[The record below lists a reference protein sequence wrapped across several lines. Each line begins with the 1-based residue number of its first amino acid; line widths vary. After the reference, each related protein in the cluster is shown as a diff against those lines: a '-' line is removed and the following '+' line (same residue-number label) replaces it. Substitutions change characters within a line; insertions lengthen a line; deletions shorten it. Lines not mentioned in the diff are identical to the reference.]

1 MKKITALFPLTLA
14 LSLVMLITSCS
25 QSNEYSSDSTESQYE
40 FEDKYDVVLY
50 GKYLTTDI
58 ADINKPE
65 QLVDDSHN
73 SGFDPDS
80 VQKIDFLGK
89 IYNVKYDN
97 DKHANGVYDYYLY
110 GYSVTDINSDVWK
123 FALSS
128 DGGKFAYAV
137 MLGEDIE
144 TLSDAGTEKR
154 TEKVKK
160 TAESLIDISQYRFDG
175 EEKIVLGTHNYES
188 DKSIDEIRYEYRYIR
203 YSGEVKTDEMLYIL
217 TDIEGNLQ
225 GVTQVYIGEFNND
238 SVNAFDVE
246 HSVEAAKE
254 KIKQVDNNDIYTV
267 TQIDEPVL
275 QHSGDDLYYN
285 SHNAY
290 GEYYM
295 CGAVFSQET
304 YNDRT
309 FDAPMTILYGHGTV
323 LGQPGAFHELNSYAE
338 QDYFDMHRQMFVYTP
353 SAMYVYRVFAAFVHG
368 REHLLYYYD
377 FSDPAI
383 FTGFFHT
390 VRQAADP
397 AYSHF
402 DDSCMPE
409 PGDKVLALS
418 TCFEP
423 DKTRRYLVMG
433 VLEEVHPAVDDTIG
447 EE

>member
-1 MKKITALFPLTLA
+1 M
-14 LSLVMLITSCS
+14 
-25 QSNEYSSDSTESQYE
+25 SS
-40 FEDKYDVVLY
+40 K
-50 GKYLTTDI
+50 
-58 ADINKPE
+58 
-65 QLVDDSHN
+65 
-73 SGFDPDS
+73 
-80 VQKIDFLGK
+80 
-89 IYNVKYDN
+89 
-97 DKHANGVYDYYLY
+97 
-110 GYSVTDINSDVWK
+110 
-123 FALSS
+123 
-128 DGGKFAYAV
+128 
-137 MLGEDIE
+137 
-144 TLSDAGTEKR
+144 
-154 TEKVKK
+154 KVKK
-160 TAESLIDISQYRFDG
+160 IILIAVGMLCALICAACGVFLYQFYRGAQSKTALAQQVKPAAAPAVSQKPAKDTSADTQEPSVPDTAPAEEEPTVLPVEIPIDF
-175 EEKIVLGTHNYES
+175 
-188 DKSIDEIRYEYRYIR
+188 
-203 YSGEVKTDEMLYIL
+203 
-217 TDIEGNLQ
+217 
-225 GVTQVYIGEFNND
+225 TQL
-238 SVNAFDVE
+238 
-246 HSVEAAKE
+246 AA
-254 KIKQVDNNDIYTV
+254 VSPDIYAWLEV
-267 TQIDEPVL
+267 PDTQIDEPVL